1 MGYAFLCIIIQRKD
15 YYIKASILPSSF
27 LVELPNL

>member
-1 MGYAFLCIIIQRKD
+1 MDSAMGYAVLCIIIL
-15 YYIKASILPSSF
+15 KASILPSSF